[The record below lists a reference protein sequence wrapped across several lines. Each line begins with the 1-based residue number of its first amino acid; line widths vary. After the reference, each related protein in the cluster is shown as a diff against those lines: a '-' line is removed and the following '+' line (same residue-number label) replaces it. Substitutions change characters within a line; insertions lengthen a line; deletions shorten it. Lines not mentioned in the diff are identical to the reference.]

1 MATAPKERLFGLL
14 RRLGN
19 AGLPDEDGDRLTL
32 KKIGTAF
39 ASLPRVLGL
48 VYRIQPFFTV
58 ALGVL
63 YILQG
68 FLPALT
74 AFISAQLIQSVVTRD
89 LQAWR
94 RRHRRAGRLVR
105 RRAVRRAGAFEPALY
120 RSQHLPATAA
130 REDLVLQCN
139 CR

>member
-1 MATAPKERLFGLL
+1 MATAPKDRLLGLL

-48 VYRIQPFFTV
+48 VYRIQPFFTI
-58 ALGVL
+58 ALGAL

-74 AFISAQLIQSVVTRD
+74 AFISAQLIQSVVNAITV
-89 LQAWR
+89 
-94 RRHRRAGRLVR
+94 HGGNGSGMLVVWFR
-105 RRAVRRAGAFEPALY
+105 
-120 RSQHLPATAA
+120 
-130 REDLVLQCN
+130 
-139 CR
+139 

>member
-1 MATAPKERLFGLL
+1 MATAPKERLLGLL

-19 AGLPDEDGDRLTL
+19 AGLPDEDGDRLSL

-48 VYRIQPFFTV
+48 VYRIQPFFTI
-58 ALGVL
+58 ALCVL

-74 AFISAQLIQSVVTRD
+74 AFISAPLIQSVVT
-89 LQAWR
+89 
-94 RRHRRAGRLVR
+94 
-105 RRAVRRAGAFEPALY
+105 P
-120 RSQHLPATAA
+120 
-130 REDLVLQCN
+130 VLQHGGN
-139 CR
+139 GGAPLPFWV